1 MGLSVSSRPLE
12 VEEPSLGSLLAPDRL
27 EGWVWVMAYTAV
39 MTMLSLLRYR
49 LWIATGFDLGL
60 YEQGL
65 WLILHHGILAASSF
79 TGAPILARGAS
90 YILLL
95 LSPLYGLFG
104 LGFLLA
110 IQAFALGTGYLFLQR
125 IGYLAGLTRGTSRL
139 LGVAYLAFPTVVGT
153 NLFDFHPDTLGIPIL
168 FGIIVLMLEERWV
181 GYGILSL
188 LAFLVKDTMVVVLF
202 GLGLTLVIRRRPLAG
217 LLTMAGAV
225 VGVYVDV
232 FVLAHGL
239 LHGNLS
245 QWTASYANLGP
256 SPQAGIRGLVT
267 HPWRLFLWVRDPR
280 AWEYLVI
287 MLAPLGAGIVLA
299 GRRLFSPWWIP
310 ALMVLE
316 IDLLSKDPALTDPFH
331 EASLFAVPAL
341 FTAVAWGMGRSGN
354 RPGAA
359 PLKRAWM
366 GLALVFLL
374 VTAYQV
380 HRTDWHPVANV
391 TALSAAAK
399 LVPARV
405 PVVTQNFIEP
415 HLSNRRRVWLPS
427 QALGR
432 TLPRGTY
439 VLLVP
444 DHRTGMT
451 RAATLAR
458 LEAQLSGPR
467 VQRIM
472 DPAGGIGMYRILRPL
487 KIRASKGG
495 TP

>member
-1 MGLSVSSRPLE
+1 MSSRPLE

-27 EGWVWVMAYTAV
+27 EGWVWVMGFTAV

-49 LWIATGFDLGL
+49 LWIATGFDLGM

-65 WLILHHGILAASSF
+65 WLLLHHGLLARSTF
-79 TGAPILARGAS
+79 TGAPILAHGAS
-90 YILLL
+90 YMLLILA
-95 LSPLYGLFG
+95 PLYGLFG

-110 IQAFALGTGYLFLQR
+110 VQAFALGTGYLFLQR

-139 LGVAYLAFPTVVGT
+139 LGVAYLGLPTIVGT

-202 GLGLTLVIRRRPLAG
+202 GLGLTLLARRQPLAG
-217 LLTMAGAV
+217 LLTMAGAM

-232 FVLAHGL
+232 FVLAHSL

-256 SPQAGIRGLVT
+256 SPQAGILGLVT
-267 HPWRLFLWVRDPR
+267 HPWRLVAWVRDTR

-287 MLAPLGAGIVLA
+287 MLAPLAAGIIIA
-299 GRRLFSPWWIP
+299 GRRLVSPWWIP

-316 IDLLSKDPALTDPFH
+316 LDLLSKSPALTDPFH

-341 FTAVAWGMGRSGN
+341 FTAIAWGMGRSAN
-354 RPGAA
+354 RPGAG

-366 GLALVFLL
+366 GLVLVFLL

-380 HRTDWHPVANV
+380 HRTGWHPVANA
-391 TALSAAAK
+391 TALSAAAA
-399 LVPARV
+399 LVPTRV
-405 PVVTQNFIEP
+405 PVVTQNFVEP
-415 HLSNRRRVWLPS
+415 HLANRREVWLPG

-439 VLLVP
+439 VLLVS
-444 DHRTGMT
+444 HHSTGMT
-451 RAATLAR
+451 PGPTLAK

-472 DPAGGIGMYRILRPL
+472 DPAGGIGLYRVIEAVR
-487 KIRASKGG
+487 IRANKGG